1 VIPGSPICDV
11 CLSVT
16 LGSSEALDDT
26 LEDTRHSAVTAS
38 PEPSIAG
45 SVTSSSTSVQHRTNM
60 TMHVCW
66 HRSLSVG
73 ASEHA
78 VAFRVSIKLQLQG

>member
-1 VIPGSPICDV
+1 VIDSCACD
-11 CLSVT
+11 

-26 LEDTRHSAVTAS
+26 LEDSRHSAVSAS

-45 SVTSSSTSVQHRTNM
+45 SVTSTSAQHRTNM

-73 ASEHA
+73 ASEHV
-78 VAFRVSIKLQLQG
+78 VAFRVCLIFVHTF